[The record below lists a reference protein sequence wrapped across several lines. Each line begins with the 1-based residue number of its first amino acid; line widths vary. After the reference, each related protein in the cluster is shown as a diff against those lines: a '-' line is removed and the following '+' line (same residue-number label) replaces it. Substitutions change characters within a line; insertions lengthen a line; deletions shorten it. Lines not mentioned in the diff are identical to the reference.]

1 MEIGS
6 AKINRI
12 FIVIL
17 LFLIVFFL
25 ILRINKIYYVVSNS
39 MHPTLQVGDLLIV
52 KPISTERLSK
62 GEICIKK
69 TIDEKGNLKKSV
81 KRIAATPGDTLCIV
95 NGVVFVNGVIQN
107 FFYTVNGILT
117 QGSAG
122 GESVFPNDTVN
133 FKWTANDFGPIVIPR
148 KGDTMVL
155 TKDNSIIYKNIIMAE
170 ISGTAVNL
178 PTTQLCGN
186 GPFVFNKN
194 YYFCLGDNLAF
205 SYDSRYWGLV
215 SEDDFIGKA
224 TRVLFSCK
232 KPKRFFIPL

>member
-1 MEIGS
+1 MIKRFFFTTLLFS
-6 AKINRI
+6 LPL
-12 FIVIL
+12 L
-17 LFLIVFFL
+17 LFLSRNEL
-25 ILRINKIYYVVSNS
+25 SYVNSNS
-39 MHPTLQVGDLLIV
+39 MYPTLQVGDLLIV

-117 QGSAG
+117 QGSVG

-133 FKWTANDFGPIVIPR
+133 FKWTTRDFGPIVIPQ
-148 KGDTMVL
+148 KGDSIVL
-155 TKDNSIIYKNIIMAE
+155 TKENRIFFRRIMEETMSPIGGITSTKLNGYSYFII
-170 ISGTAVNL
+170 S
-178 PTTQLCGN
+178 
-186 GPFVFNKN
+186 KN

-205 SYDSRYWGLV
+205 SYDSRYWGFV
-215 SEDDFIGKA
+215 SEDEFIGKA